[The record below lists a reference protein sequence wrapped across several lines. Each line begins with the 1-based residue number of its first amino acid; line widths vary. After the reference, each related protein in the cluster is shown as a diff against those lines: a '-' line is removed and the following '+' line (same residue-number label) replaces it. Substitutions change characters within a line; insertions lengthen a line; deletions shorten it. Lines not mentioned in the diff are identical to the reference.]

1 MEKIIGS
8 NDFINER
15 CVSFETAKSL
25 KHIYNKIC
33 DLAWYQTEQVKP
45 EYEDEYGEY
54 YPHEIMDEFPDKY
67 DEVVESVYGLHQF
80 CSTNKDEYPNLYT
93 APNIFDVILFFVET
107 YNIHITEY
115 YDNGKWYWCYN
126 TLNVEGSEYYVN
138 SDNGYDTIIEALDKG
153 IFEVAKHCIS

>member
-45 EYEDEYGEY
+45 EYEDEYGDTWYTYINDDIVIDVSFY
-54 YPHEIMDEFPDKY
+54 YYEGDY
-67 DEVVESVYGLHQF
+67 VVDLYVYSSL
-80 CSTNKDEYPNLYT
+80 SKDLEDDGN
-93 APNIFDVILFFVET
+93 
-107 YNIHITEY
+107 TE
-115 YDNGKWYWCYN
+115 
-126 TLNVEGSEYYVN
+126 
-138 SDNGYDTIIEALDKG
+138 A
-153 IFEVAKHCIS
+153 